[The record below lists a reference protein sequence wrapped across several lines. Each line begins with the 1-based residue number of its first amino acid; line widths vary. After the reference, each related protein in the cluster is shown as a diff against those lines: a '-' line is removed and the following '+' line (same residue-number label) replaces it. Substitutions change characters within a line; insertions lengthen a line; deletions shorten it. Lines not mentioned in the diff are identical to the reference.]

1 MSVHAQPCLA
11 LVGDRGNHD
20 EPSHPKIDAMRE
32 QWGLTTEWIPTTE
45 ISDASLLEGFDG
57 IWVVPGAPYFNQK
70 GVHIAVRHA
79 REHQVPLLGTCG
91 GFFSALIEHAQN
103 VLQLPEAMGVDE
115 DPEKLMPLV
124 TPLKCS
130 FRGEMA
136 PLKVKEDSRLA
147 GIYGT
152 TEVEEIFHC
161 DYGLTDTFMDA
172 ANQGSLQLSAWD
184 VDGAPRALEI
194 TGHPFFMGSL
204 FQPELSSAPGAEH
217 KIIKAFLAAVR
228 TQATA
233 NANALPTLAS

>member
-1 MSVHAQPCLA
+1 MSVSAQPRLA

-32 QWGLTTEWIPTTE
+32 QWDLTTEWIPTTE
-45 ISDASLLEGFDG
+45 IHDASRLDGFDG

-79 REHQVPLLGTCG
+79 RENQLPFLGTCG

-103 VLQLPEAMGVDE
+103 VLHLPEAAGVDE

-130 FRGEMA
+130 FRGETA

-147 GIYGT
+147 AIYGT

-161 DYGLTDTFMDA
+161 DYGLTDTFMNA

-184 VDGAPRALEI
+184 SDGAPRALEI
-194 TGHPFFMGSL
+194 IGHPFFMGSL

-217 KIIKAFLAAVR
+217 KILRAFLAAVR
-228 TQATA
+228 TKADA
-233 NANALPTLAS
+233 SALPTPTP